1 MSPVTLNWRVTLNII
16 LLDCCSQFSEMSSMF
31 TVSLIE
37 FFQANQKQTY
47 RKRKS
52 LNVLEINTWEYHF
65 TTLHTITRIRMKISF
80 GKEITRVKAQQ
91 LQSLHCIVWLT
102 NDNSDKEIFDCY
114 KQVLVPFYCRAKIK
128 CCAFVPSATRATRG
142 MIKSVI
148 VSDVPSRQY

>member
-1 MSPVTLNWRVTLNII
+1 MSPVTLNWRVTLNIK

-31 TVSLIE
+31 KVPLIE
-37 FFQANQKQTY
+37 FFQLNQKQTY
-47 RKRKS
+47 RKSKS
-52 LNVLEINTWEYHF
+52 LNVLEINTWEKLY
-65 TTLHTITRIRMKISF
+65 TITRIRMKKHF

-102 NDNSDKEIFDCY
+102 NDNYDKEIFDCY